1 MRSNSDLQKDVQDA
15 IKWEPSLHAAEIGV
29 IVKDGVV
36 TLTGTVDSYFKK
48 SEAES
53 AAKSVDGVMAVVE
66 EIDVEYPNTWGQK
79 SDTDIANE
87 IVNAFSWHLQ
97 VPRDKVKAKV
107 EKGWVTL
114 AGEVPWHF
122 QKESVFNAVKNLV
135 GVIGVSNNI
144 TIKAETQNNVEKKDI
159 ESALK
164 RSRFIDDMHIKVKA
178 SGHKAALTG
187 TVGSLYEKGEA
198 ARIAWNAP
206 GIWEV
211 DNELEVRND

>member
-1 MRSNSDLQKDVQDA
+1 MKSNSDLQKDVQDA
-15 IKWEPSLHAAEIGV
+15 IKWEPLLNAAEIGV
-29 IVKDGVV
+29 IAKDGVV

-48 SEAES
+48 TEAES

-66 EIDVEYPNTWGQK
+66 EIKVKYPDTWGQK

-87 IVNAFSWHLQ
+87 IINAFSWSWK
-97 VPRDKVKAKV
+97 VPNDKVKAKV

-114 AGEVPWHF
+114 AGEVSWHY
-122 QKESVFNAVKNLV
+122 QKEAAGDAVKNLV
-135 GVIGVSNNI
+135 GVIGLSNNI
-144 TIKAETQNNVEKKDI
+144 TIKPETQNDIEKKDI

-178 SGHKAALTG
+178 SGHKAVLTG

-211 DNELEVRND
+211 DNELVVRCD